1 MAISFLYILY
11 LLFIFLACNIWDMDN
26 SIVLKIFNLSFS
38 FYVILKLIEI
48 RKRHFFFINPIVL
61 ASLFMFLFSYGFP
74 YLVAIKYQLIDNTV
88 DASYLIKAM
97 LYANVAFIV
106 MWHSYF
112 SLQMRKICIGFLR
125 IVTCNGKLLSSSY
138 NLKYNF
144 LYFLFIIYLIVTL
157 IQIKTGTY
165 GYLSAF
171 SDKDLGILSAL
182 FNAVS
187 FIGSGVIFLLLLV
200 PDLSR
205 RKRIWLIVFFCLNL
219 FFQILSGLKG
229 NIIRAFLLLF
239 IADYIKRSRLNY
251 KLLCLSF
258 VAIFFSYFIVESY
271 RLVVRATEA
280 SPKSISEIVQL
291 NVTGLRL
298 ASSVAEQPQE
308 IPSYAFFLSRFSAL
322 SELANFVDYKENE
335 HIIPNRDPDFMFRT
349 LTIPFQVFIPQTIW
363 KNKPKENLGSVWINQ
378 RVFGR
383 DDNNSL
389 AFGPVGFL
397 YLVGGVASIIL
408 GFIFVAFFLK
418 MAEILL
424 FSNKI
429 GGIIISFVLIAL
441 GYGMEASFNAYV
453 VNLVRFLFIALLF
466 QYIILNSATL

>member
-1 MAISFLYILY
+1 M
-11 LLFIFLACNIWDMDN
+11 
-26 SIVLKIFNLSFS
+26 V
-38 FYVILKLIEI
+38 
-48 RKRHFFFINPIVL
+48 
-61 ASLFMFLFSYGFP
+61 
-74 YLVAIKYQLIDNTV
+74 
-88 DASYLIKAM
+88 
-97 LYANVAFIV
+97 
-106 MWHSYF
+106 
-112 SLQMRKICIGFLR
+112 GFLR

-298 ASSVAEQPQE
+298 VSSVA
-308 IPSYAFFLSRFSAL
+308 
-322 SELANFVDYKENE
+322 D
-335 HIIPNRDPDFMFRT
+335 
-349 LTIPFQVFIPQTIW
+349 
-363 KNKPKENLGSVWINQ
+363 NKQ
-378 RVFGR
+378 
-383 DDNNSL
+383 
-389 AFGPVGFL
+389 
-397 YLVGGVASIIL
+397 
-408 GFIFVAFFLK
+408 
-418 MAEILL
+418 
-424 FSNKI
+424 
-429 GGIIISFVLIAL
+429 
-441 GYGMEASFNAYV
+441 
-453 VNLVRFLFIALLF
+453 
-466 QYIILNSATL
+466 